1 MVRATGSATHCLLH
15 MASRP
20 EDGMTTFLVT
30 VGIGL
35 STAAI
40 LALSAV
46 AFTLEYAVSRVANFA
61 HGEFLTI
68 GAYAAYSG
76 QHFFHQNVAAAA
88 LIAAAAG
95 MLAGLALNAGLIEQ
109 FKGRSSITIFIATL
123 GAALI
128 VENVLIIAYGAASV
142 SYSFGQGSLH
152 HVGPFLWTTTDL
164 EEIFSAL
171 ALAGLIYLLLQ
182 RTRFGKAVRAVSQD
196 RALAQVSGIPARRV
210 IMQTWGLAGAVSGFA
225 GFVLADTI
233 GTFGPTLGLNFL
245 LLTIT
250 ATVAGGLGR
259 PYATLGG
266 ALIVGLVIQ
275 ISGTYT
281 SSAYE
286 LVWAFLLLVLLM
298 LFRPNGVFVRRSAA
312 EVRA

>member
-1 MVRATGSATHCLLH
+1 
-15 MASRP
+15 
-20 EDGMTTFLVT
+20 MTTFLVS

-35 STAAI
+35 ATAAI
-40 LALSAV
+40 LSLSAV

-76 QHFFHQNVAAAA
+76 QTLFHQNVAAAA

-109 FKGRSSITIFIATL
+109 FRGRSAITVFIATL
-123 GAALI
+123 GAAII
-128 VENVLIIAYGAASV
+128 VENVLVMIYGAANV
-142 SYSFGQGSLH
+142 SYTFAQGSLR
-152 HVGPFLWTTTDL
+152 HVGPFLWTTSDIEVIL
-164 EEIFSAL
+164 SAL
-171 ALAGLIYLLLQ
+171 AVAGLIYLLLQ
-182 RTRFGKAVRAVSQD
+182 HTRFGKAVRAVSQD
-196 RALAQVSGIPARRV
+196 RALAQVSGIPARRI

-233 GTFGPTLGLNFL
+233 GTFGPTLGFGFL

-266 ALIVGLVIQ
+266 ALIVGLVIE
-275 ISGTYT
+275 IAGTYT
-281 SSAYE
+281 SSAYQ
-286 LVWAFLLLVLLM
+286 LVYAFLLLVVLM
-298 LFRPNGVFVRRSAA
+298 LFRPNGVFVRRSATA
-312 EVRA
+312 VRA

>member
-1 MVRATGSATHCLLH
+1 MVS
-15 MASRP
+15 
-20 EDGMTTFLVT
+20 
-30 VGIGL
+30 VGAGL

-61 HGEFLTI
+61 HGELLTI

-76 QHFFHQNVAAAA
+76 QHLFHQDAAAAA

-95 MLAGLALNAGLIEQ
+95 LIAALVLNAGLIEQ
-109 FKGRSSITIFIATL
+109 FRGRSAITVFIATL
-123 GAALI
+123 GASLI
-128 VENVLIIAYGAASV
+128 LQNLLMMIYGAANL
-142 SYSFGQGSLH
+142 SYSFTQGGLH
-152 HVGPFLWTTTDL
+152 HVGPFLWTTSDI
-164 EEIFSAL
+164 EVIISAL

-182 RTRFGKAVRAVSQD
+182 RTRFGKAVRAISQD

-210 IMQTWGLAGAVSGFA
+210 VMQTWALAGAVSGFA

-233 GTFGPTLGLNFL
+233 GTFGPQLGFSFL

-250 ATVAGGLGR
+250 ATVAGGIGR

-275 ISGTYT
+275 IAGTYS
-281 SSAYE
+281 SSAYQ
-286 LVWAFLLLVLLM
+286 LVYAFGLLVLLM
-298 LFRPNGVFVRRSAA
+298 LFRPNGVFVRRGATA
-312 EVRA
+312 VRA